1 MNLTSQTVTRQTKHW
16 VNEVVIGLNLC
27 PFAAQPFN
35 DNRIEYIVSDN
46 SEIEQDLQ
54 ELAVCFSILENR
66 VSIETILLVFPQA
79 YKNFD
84 DYLELLYLANLL
96 LEDLNLSGIYQ
107 LASFHPK
114 YHFEGSAVDDASNFT
129 NRSPF
134 PMLHV
139 LRERSVERAI
149 KSYNHVETIPKN
161 NIKNL
166 REIGYEIMQETLD
179 DIQDNIQDD
188 VK

>member
-1 MNLTSQTVTRQTKHW
+1 MTTPDKNVIQQTKRW
-16 VNEVVIGLNLC
+16 VEDIVIGLNLC

-46 SEIEQDLQ
+46 NEVENDLQ
-54 ELAVCFSILENR
+54 ELAICFSILDNR
-66 VSIETILLVFPQA
+66 VSIETILLIFPQA

-84 DYLELLYLANLL
+84 DYLEILYLANLL
-96 LEDLNLSGIYQ
+96 LEDLKLSGTYQ
-107 LASFHPK
+107 LASFHPD
-114 YHFEGSAVDDASNFT
+114 YHFEGSAIDDASNFT

-134 PMLHV
+134 PMLHI

-149 KSYNHVETIPKN
+149 KSYNHIETVPRN

-166 REIGYEIMQETLD
+166 RKIGFNVMQQTLK
-179 DIQDNIQDD
+179 DIQDDI
-188 VK
+188 K